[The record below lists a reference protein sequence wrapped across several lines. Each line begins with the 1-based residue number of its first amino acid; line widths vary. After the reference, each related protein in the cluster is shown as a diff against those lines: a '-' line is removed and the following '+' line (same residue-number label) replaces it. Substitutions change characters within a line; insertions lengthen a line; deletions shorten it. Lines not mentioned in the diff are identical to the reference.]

1 MADYQASGG
10 IRDAIARTA
19 ESVYANLSGPER
31 EAARLLFLRLVLV
44 TDDATESRR
53 RVPLNEL
60 AGSADPVPS
69 GDVLWEFVGQRL
81 ITVTEDI
88 AEISHEALLTA
99 WPRLREWIKAGR
111 DGLRVRRRISDR
123 AHIWQ
128 DAGRD
133 FAVLPRG
140 GELAIIRDW
149 TQDPA
154 DKASLSGFDRGFVD
168 AATAHE
174 RGEVEAE
181 RRRTRRLRQL
191 VAALTALVLATVG
204 LAGYAFAQRQAANT
218 ARDDADSRELAVEAA
233 QLHGQDVSV
242 AAQLSLAA
250 YQTAATP
257 AALASVLESSATPVA
272 ARLIDSTD
280 VVEAAALSPDDRL
293 LAAAGDGGTVRLWD
307 VSNPRHPLLLALLTG
322 PADTVYALA
331 FSPDGTTLAAGTGS
345 AWQAADRS
353 CRHRDLSGVQP
364 GWRHPGRRQLRPQV
378 LAVECLPSGRA
389 GPQCP
394 PADRRHGLGELRR
407 LQPGRHCP
415 GRGQQRRHDPA
426 VGRRDWQAHR
436 RAPASRRGHFRCLG
450 WRPSAGQRGRRGN
463 GPALA
468 AASAVR
474 NQDAGSDRFRGQDA
488 EQVEVG

>member
-1 MADYQASGG
+1 VADYQASGG

-154 DKASLSGFDRGFVD
+154 DKASLSGVRPGIRRCGDRARARRGRSGAPQD
-168 AATAHE
+168 AQAAAAC
-174 RGEVEAE
+174 RGADGAGAGH
-181 RRRTRRLRQL
+181 RRAGRLCVRPAPGSQHRTRR
-191 VAALTALVLATVG
+191 
-204 LAGYAFAQRQAANT
+204 
-218 ARDDADSRELAVEAA
+218 
-233 QLHGQDVSV
+233 
-242 AAQLSLAA
+242 
-250 YQTAATP
+250 
-257 AALASVLESSATPVA
+257 
-272 ARLIDSTD
+272 
-280 VVEAAALSPDDRL
+280 
-293 LAAAGDGGTVRLWD
+293 
-307 VSNPRHPLLLALLTG
+307 
-322 PADTVYALA
+322 
-331 FSPDGTTLAAGTGS
+331 
-345 AWQAADRS
+345 
-353 CRHRDLSGVQP
+353 
-364 GWRHPGRRQLRPQV
+364 
-378 LAVECLPSGRA
+378 
-389 GPQCP
+389 
-394 PADRRHGLGELRR
+394 RR
-407 LQPGRHCP
+407 LP
-415 GRGQQRRHDPA
+415 
-426 VGRRDWQAHR
+426 
-436 RAPASRRGHFRCLG
+436 
-450 WRPSAGQRGRRGN
+450 
-463 GPALA
+463 
-468 AASAVR
+468 
-474 NQDAGSDRFRGQDA
+474 
-488 EQVEVG
+488 